1 MKPDQEFVETAQQFS
16 EEAVSLYGKS
26 RTGLLLYR
34 VIVILS
40 GLFFIGL
47 ILWDG
52 FGNTGK
58 DSHQMMLLLTFLTL
72 ALGLLLFH
80 TGMEYGRMYR
90 AIARSPR
97 VLYDYRA
104 RWHARLAKPRQ
115 KTTRLF
121 LTAKSVTT
129 EGRLP
134 AADHALNILA

>member
-1 MKPDQEFVETAQQFS
+1 MKPDQEFVETAQHFS

-97 VLYDYRA
+97 VLYDYLRPVERA
-104 RWHARLAKPRQ
+104 AEKAEAEDDPAVSHGKVPLFSRDGWPRPE
-115 KTTRLF
+115 T
-121 LTAKSVTT
+121 
-129 EGRLP
+129 P
-134 AADHALNILA
+134 

>member
-1 MKPDQEFVETAQQFS
+1 MKPDQEFVETAQHFS

-58 DSHQMMLLLTFLTL
+58 GSHQMMLLLTFLTL

-90 AIARSPR
+90 A
-97 VLYDYRA
+97 
-104 RWHARLAKPRQ
+104 Q
-115 KTTRLF
+115 
-121 LTAKSVTT
+121 
-129 EGRLP
+129 
-134 AADHALNILA
+134 

>member
-1 MKPDQEFVETAQQFS
+1 MKPDQEFVETAQHFS

-72 ALGLLLFH
+72 ALGLLLREWSMAGC
-80 TGMEYGRMYR
+80 TGPSRDRPGYCTITVPGG
-90 AIARSPR
+90 
-97 VLYDYRA
+97 
-104 RWHARLAKPRQ
+104 
-115 KTTRLF
+115 TR
-121 LTAKSVTT
+121 
-129 EGRLP
+129 G
-134 AADHALNILA
+134 

>member
-1 MKPDQEFVETAQQFS
+1 MKPDQEFVETAQHFS

-90 AIARSPR
+90 PSRDRPGYCTITAPGG
-97 VLYDYRA
+97 
-104 RWHARLAKPRQ
+104 
-115 KTTRLF
+115 TR
-121 LTAKSVTT
+121 
-129 EGRLP
+129 G
-134 AADHALNILA
+134 